1 MVTTVAWS
9 EFRKLVDK
17 RDSTEA
23 FTTKNEPNGT
33 KPKAHLA
40 VNLPSR
46 SAMRVR
52 AARLLLSEKEKKAKK
67 WSIPTLFLFTQPLK

>member
-1 MVTTVAWS
+1 MVTTAWS

-17 RDSTEA
+17 RDSTA

-52 AARLLLSEKEKKAKK
+52 AARLLYPKKKKKAKK
-67 WSIPTLFLFTQPLK
+67 WSIPTSLFLFTQPLK